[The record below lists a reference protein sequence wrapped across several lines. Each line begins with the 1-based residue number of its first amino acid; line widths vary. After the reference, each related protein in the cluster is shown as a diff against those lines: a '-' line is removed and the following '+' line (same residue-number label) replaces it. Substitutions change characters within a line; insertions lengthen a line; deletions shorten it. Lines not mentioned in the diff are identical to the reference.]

1 MAGDRACEIMPRR
14 NAMKRRTMMV
24 TFGVLGVGLL
34 AGVAGMAFAHHGG
47 REAMMKRFVSSA
59 IDDALAPAQPTP
71 EQRAAIYAARDRA
84 FAIVEEHRKGRRA
97 HIEEALALFEA
108 EPADPARI
116 QAFRERAAGEHERVR
131 EAISQAIVEAHDVL
145 TPAQRKAV
153 ADYVR
158 SHHGRHMP

>member
-1 MAGDRACEIMPRR
+1 
-14 NAMKRRTMMV
+14 MKRRTMMV
-24 TFGVLGVGLL
+24 MFAVLGVGLL
-34 AGVAGMAFAHHGG
+34 VGVAFAHYGG
-47 REAMMKRFVSSA
+47 RDAMVKRFVSSA

-84 FAIVEEHRKGRRA
+84 FAIVEEQRKGRRA
-97 HIEEALALFEA
+97 RIEEALALFEA

-116 QAFRERAAGEHERVR
+116 QTFRERAAGEHERVR
-131 EAISQAIVEAHDVL
+131 EAISQGIVEAHDVL
-145 TPAQRKAV
+145 TPTQRKAV

>member
-34 AGVAGMAFAHHGG
+34 AGVGGVAFAHHGG
-47 REAMMKRFVSSA
+47 REVMMKRFVSSA

-71 EQRAAIYAARDRA
+71 EQRAAISAARDRA
-84 FAIVEEHRKGRRA
+84 FAVVEEQRKGRRA
-97 HIEEALALFEA
+97 RIEEALALFEA
-108 EPADPARI
+108 EPADRARI
-116 QAFRERAAGEHERVR
+116 QAFRERAAGDHERVR

>member
-1 MAGDRACEIMPRR
+1 MAGGHACEIMPRR

-24 TFGVLGVGLL
+24 MFSVLGVGLV
-34 AGVAGMAFAHHGG
+34 AGVAGLAFAHHGG
-47 REAMMKRFVSSA
+47 REGMMKRFVSSA
-59 IDDALAPAQPTP
+59 IDDALAAAQPTP

-108 EPADPARI
+108 EPDPARL

-131 EAISQAIVEAHDVL
+131 EAISQAIVEAHGVL

-153 ADYVR
+153 ADYIR
-158 SHHGRHMP
+158 NHHGHHMP

>member
-1 MAGDRACEIMPRR
+1 
-14 NAMKRRTMMV
+14 
-24 TFGVLGVGLL
+24 
-34 AGVAGMAFAHHGG
+34 MAFAHHGG
-47 REAMMKRFVSSA
+47 REALMKRFVSSA

-84 FAIVEEHRKGRRA
+84 FASVEEHRKGRRA
-97 HIEEALALFEA
+97 YIEEALALFEA

-145 TPAQRKAV
+145 TAAQRKAV

-158 SHHGRHMP
+158 SHHGHHMP